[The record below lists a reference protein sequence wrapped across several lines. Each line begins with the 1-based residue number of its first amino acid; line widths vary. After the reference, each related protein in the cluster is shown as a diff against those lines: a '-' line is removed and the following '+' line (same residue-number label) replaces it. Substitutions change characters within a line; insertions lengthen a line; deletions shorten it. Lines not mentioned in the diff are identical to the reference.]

1 MSAPAKTLGWGPSH
15 QTDRQK
21 LTGVGPAWFRWP
33 LQGLVIAW
41 LFGVFSTGVLV
52 ALVVVWCV
60 AALAIHV
67 RIRAG
72 RERNSPAA
80 RILDA
85 PDRLAAVHAEADRA
99 SGGTYLGVDG
109 TGGGGGWP
117 GVSGRWWCWVRHG
130 RGSPQR

>member
-1 MSAPAKTLGWGPSH
+1 MSAPATSGLGPSH

-21 LTGVGPAWFRWP
+21 LTGVGPAWFRRP

-52 ALVVVWCV
+52 ALEVVWCV
-60 AALAIHV
+60 VALAIHV

-85 PDRLAAVHAEADRA
+85 RDRLAAVHGGPGRRRHLSRA
-99 SGGTYLGVDG
+99 RCDGGVA
-109 TGGGGGWP
+109 
-117 GVSGRWWCWVRHG
+117 VGRE
-130 RGSPQR
+130 